1 MTPREYVEQQS
12 REGTLAFILLLAHGR
27 EFVGRTRSSTVRSAA
42 RWKDRVKPKWQRCF
56 SNAGEFCLAHADA
69 EYWEGFWDCGLDTK
83 SLHHAWVV
91 LDGHVIDFTAE
102 DMDRRIA
109 RKLAGVTPLP
119 PADNTYFGVHVPTT
133 FIRRRVEQTRM
144 WESVSELYL
153 LSLPSD
159 KSIPSTP
166 ADTLAA
172 DMARSQV
179 ALELR
184 GSEELRQHQEQV
196 QREQDEVKSAERRT
210 KIAELKERRAV
221 LQAEL
226 EQLRKERQDG

>member
-1 MTPREYVEQQS
+1 MTPREYVEQQG
-12 REGTLAFILLLAHGR
+12 REGPLAFALLLAHGR
-27 EFVGRTRSSTVRSAA
+27 EFVGRTRASTVRAAA
-42 RWKDRVKPKWQRCF
+42 RWKDRVKPKWHRCF

-83 SLHHAWVV
+83 PLLHAWVV

-102 DMDRRIA
+102 DMDRRVT
-109 RKLAGVTPLP
+109 RKPAGVTPLP
-119 PADNTYFGVHVPTT
+119 PDANTYFGVHVPTN

-144 WESVSELYL
+144 WEPMSELYV
-153 LSLPSD
+153 LSLPPAE
-159 KSIPSTP
+159 SIPPTP

-172 DMARSQV
+172 DVARSQV
-179 ALELR
+179 ALERR
-184 GSEELRQHQEQV
+184 GTVEQLGQQLQE
-196 QREQDEVKSAERRT
+196 RLEQGQAERAERRA